1 MDNILTDL
9 QDIIAERR
17 SNPEEGS
24 YTAYLFSKGLDKMLK
39 KCGEECSEMI
49 IAAKNR
55 DKAELCGE
63 VADLLY
69 HMAVVMNEQE
79 LSVDEVQT
87 LLQERGMK
95 KNNLK
100 NFHSVDKN
108 T

>member
-9 QDIIAERR
+9 QDVVAERR
-17 SNPEEGS
+17 SNPVEGS
-24 YTAYLFSKGLDKMLK
+24 YTAYLFDKGLDKMLK
-39 KCGEECSEMI
+39 KCGEECAEMI

-55 DKAELCGE
+55 NKTELCGE

-69 HMAVVMNEQE
+69 HMAVVMNEQG
-79 LSVDEVQT
+79 LLVDEVQA

-100 NFHSVDKN
+100 SFHNVDKN